1 VSKKDANVVSKSQ
14 LTDTSRASNNATER
28 SNEEVTQEPE
38 QEPEQDVKQE
48 VEQVH
53 KQEVDNDTSTASKLT
68 GPAKVTKQKNKGRV
82 EAGKRLALLNKIR
95 REATVKNKDAN
106 AMSKTSNIDFNPYVI
121 GGAGIMIAIC
131 LIYYNKNR
139 SVVIEDATERSKG
152 VSKSEEKIKRSSLPV
167 SKDDF

>member
-1 VSKKDANVVSKSQ
+1 METKKSRQRVSKKSQ
-14 LTDTSRASNNATER
+14 L
-28 SNEEVTQEPE
+28 NEEVTQEPE
-38 QEPEQDVKQE
+38 QDVKQEVEQE

-106 AMSKTSNIDFNPYVI
+106 AMSKTSNIDFNPYII
-121 GGAGIMIAIC
+121 GGVGIMIAIC
-131 LIYYNKNR
+131 LIYYNKNKSDA
-139 SVVIEDATERSKG
+139 SVVTEDANDTSKG
-152 VSKSEEKIKRSSLPV
+152 VSKSDEKIKRSSLPV